1 MCYRRDGDCMRH
13 LRKPLLVVALAG
25 TLAMPALAQQP
36 ALSQYPAPCDASK
49 ITKSNVDRAHGV
61 FLSGKGYLDVSDY
74 DKAIS
79 YFKDAYTIDCSVH
92 AILPIIATA
101 YERKGDKREAV
112 HALEEYLR
120 RVPNASDADL
130 VQQRIANLKD
140 QIAHE
145 QPTVTAP
152 ATTSAAT
159 TTNTG
164 AATGPTTTTTGTS
177 TGAPTGTDTSIG
189 GGNPPGTGG
198 HTVGPWIVVGVGAAA
213 VIGGVILFAAGAKT
227 VSDVNNKAGSLGCT
241 VNPDQCSGPNA
252 AQHAQELTNERN
264 PGYQN
269 ETIGAV
275 IGSVG
280 VAAVVGGLIWHFV
293 EKPGGAPQ
301 AGAAQLTPTV
311 APGFAGLSLRGSF

>member
-1 MCYRRDGDCMRH
+1 MCYRRVGDCMRH

-36 ALSQYPAPCDASK
+36 AVSQYAAPCDASK
-49 ITKSNVDRAHGV
+49 VTKSNVDRAHAV

-79 YFKDAYTIDCSVH
+79 YFKDAYAIDCSVH
-92 AILPIIATA
+92 GILPIIATA

-112 HALEEYLR
+112 HALEEYLK
-120 RVPNASDADL
+120 RVPGASDADL
-130 VQQRIANLKD
+130 VSQRIANLKE

-152 ATTSAAT
+152 ATTT
-159 TTNTG
+159 TPTSTTSG
-164 AATGPTTTTTGTS
+164 TATGPATGTTGTS
-177 TGAPTGTDTSIG
+177 TSTTTGTDTNG
-189 GGNPPGTGG
+189 GGNPPPPGG

-213 VIGGVILFAAGAKT
+213 VIGGVILFAVGNNT
-227 VSDVNNKAGSLGCT
+227 VNNVNSKAASLNCT
-241 VNPDQCSGPNA
+241 VNPDQCTGPMA
-252 AQHAQELTNERN
+252 TQHAQELTNERN

-275 IGSVG
+275 IGGVG
-280 VAAVVGGLIWHFV
+280 VAAVIGGLIWHFA
-293 EKPGGAPQ
+293 EKPGGQPQ
-301 AGAAQLTPTV
+301 AGSAHFTPTV
-311 APGFAGLSLRGSF
+311 SPGYAGLSLHGSF